1 MSDKLIMG
9 YVISGQS
16 FLLIVLSML
25 LGAVWHQRQGYLR
38 VAIIMGQQ
46 IKDMLDG
53 AIKKEKRITALKAEV
68 KGYEQLMT
76 LKDEELND
84 MEEKYQLAMQAAA
97 AFQANAEAKTPEWYK
112 AALLE
117 KIAQVKNLTMLNT
130 LLEDANALYAA
141 DIKQL
146 QQERDTLANKI
157 DKLREEY
164 NAYQNEAIGMPD
176 IMPIAGQ
183 TGVIIDEK
191 PMAEP
196 YESEINDG
204 QTTPAD
210 EHDVAVGC

>member
-1 MSDKLIMG
+1 MLGTIHFWIGVASGFVCIIVGALISQW
-9 YVISGQS
+9 ISGHEDIEIHGVIGVPEPQIVPS
-16 FLLIVLSML
+16 VLI
-25 LGAVWHQRQGYLR
+25 A
-38 VAIIMGQQ
+38 
-46 IKDMLDG
+46 
-53 AIKKEKRITALKAEV
+53 KEQRITALKYEV
-68 KGYEQLMT
+68 QDLCTLVE
-76 LKDEELND
+76 LKDLELND
-84 MEEKYQLAMQAAA
+84 LEEKYQLAMVAAN

-117 KIAQVKNLTMLNT
+117 KIAQVRNLEMLNP
-130 LLEDANALYAA
+130 LLEDANSLYSA

-157 DKLREEY
+157 DKLREDY
-164 NAYQNEAIGMPD
+164 TAYRDEAISMPD

-204 QTTPAD
+204 QASPAD